1 MNTLRKA
8 ISLLSVSALFLPL
21 IAHAAVTGIQN
32 PLNASFSSIPSF
44 ISGFLQVMVKVGLPV
59 VAIFILIAGFK
70 FAAAGGNPDKL
81 EKAKENLVYVFI
93 GATLILGAWVISTLI
108 GNTVTQVIGT

>member
-1 MNTLRKA
+1 MKNFRQALSL
-8 ISLLSVSALFLPL
+8 ISSCALLIPL
-21 IAHAAVTGIQN
+21 VADAAVTGIQN
-32 PLNASFSSIPSF
+32 PLNASFSSIPTF
-44 ISGFLQVMVKVGLPV
+44 ISGFLQVMVKIGLPV

-70 FAAAGGNPDKL
+70 FAAAGGNPDKI